1 MEISRQ
7 ATLIS
12 LTLPRATY
20 PIRLAVAL
28 INALAKRQASK
39 PIPAKV
45 SIKKVSRKSAG
56 DMVKKLSSKHPP
68 AEYKVGSE
76 VLVRRFSSKCRK
88 RAGKKSASKATRV
101 LKGRVVDSNLENGT
115 YKVCY
120 FLVDKEVEEWFKVSD
135 LTSMTLEEENK
146 KHGRV
151 LGNKHTMLANQL
163 PTTVH
168 LLDNDYQTSS
178 ENTST
183 LSCSK
188 TTPHVCPSSELQLS
202 TSTPQGIVVSTLS
215 FHYY

>member
-20 PIRLAVAL
+20 PIRLAFAL

-120 FLVDKEVEEWFKVSD
+120 FLVRLRSGSKS
-135 LTSMTLEEENK
+135 
-146 KHGRV
+146 
-151 LGNKHTMLANQL
+151 
-163 PTTVH
+163 PT
-168 LLDNDYQTSS
+168 
-178 ENTST
+178 
-183 LSCSK
+183 
-188 TTPHVCPSSELQLS
+188 
-202 TSTPQGIVVSTLS
+202 
-215 FHYY
+215 

>member
-1 MEISRQ
+1 M
-7 ATLIS
+7 
-12 LTLPRATY
+12 
-20 PIRLAVAL
+20 
-28 INALAKRQASK
+28 
-39 PIPAKV
+39 
-45 SIKKVSRKSAG
+45 
-56 DMVKKLSSKHPP
+56 
-68 AEYKVGSE
+68 
-76 VLVRRFSSKCRK
+76 LVRRFSSKCRK

-163 PTTVH
+163 PTTVQ
-168 LLDNDYQTSS
+168 LLDNDYQASS